1 MPVENPNVSELK
13 EAFDKYNLIA
23 AVPGKILEALELRT
37 AKVKAEALEF
47 MKDEEGKNM
56 TESMM
61 QSMVPVSYE
70 VEHVV
75 SRKNGEVAVNCTGT
89 FVSGDPDD
97 HGKHV
102 RVEFE
107 LVFLKEEGVWKLGD
121 FILHND
127 PDKIERS
134 ANQSFEDESNYDSGA
149 NTSMGGRVVSVKFEA
164 DHTLV
169 AVRVTNQD
177 VLVTLPNKEAL
188 GKTGFKTEE
197 LVPWSYVEVDGYPHK
212 TDSLKVWG
220 LTVKFMDIEA

>member
-1 MPVENPNVSELK
+1 MTEQTPNISELK

-23 AVPGKILEALELRT
+23 AVPGKTLEALELRT
-37 AKVKAEALEF
+37 AKIKEGALEF

-56 TESMM
+56 TEGMM
-61 QSMVPVSYE
+61 QAMVPVSY
-70 VEHVV
+70 VVDHVV
-75 SRKNGEVAVNCTGT
+75 AKKSGEVGVNCTGT
-89 FVSGDPDD
+89 FISGDPDD
-97 HGKHV
+97 HGKQV

-107 LVFLKEEGVWKLGD
+107 LTFLKEDGVWKVGD
-121 FILHND
+121 FALHND

-134 ANQSFEDESNYDSGA
+134 ANQAFEDDSNYDSGA

-169 AVRVTNQD
+169 AVRVTNQE

-188 GKTGFKTEE
+188 EKTGFKTEQ
-197 LVPWSYVEVDGYPHK
+197 LVPWSYVEVAGYPHK

-220 LTVKFMDIEA
+220 LDVKYMDIEA